1 MERKFVQC
9 CETKVVADACNAS
22 YALGTWNIDRIFIP
36 PCVSCDTCPMS
47 CVSCHVSGVRSVVTC
62 HVSHVTSNSIT
73 IRAWE
78 LKFWEQVHLLPP
90 VTCHLSCVTCH
101 TSYVTCCMSHFFFY
115 KVVKLVVGGSV
126 INKSDP
132 VQFLEESDTF
142 FFFLHFWGT
151 SKLCIGGDLIRQGL
165 VTLGVGD
172 MWQLTGDWWQVT
184 GDRWQVTVLPIKSLV
199 YTFLN

>member
-101 TSYVTCCMSHFFFY
+101 TSYVTCCMSHFFLY
-115 KVVKLVVGGSV
+115 KVVKLVVGGYV
-126 INKSDP
+126 INK
-132 VQFLEESDTF
+132 
-142 FFFLHFWGT
+142 W
-151 SKLCIGGDLIRQGL
+151 GDLIRQGL
-165 VTLGVGD
+165 VNLGVGD
-172 MWQLTGDWWQVT
+172 MWQVTGDWWQVT
-184 GDRWQVTVLPIKSLV
+184 GDRWQYSPSRVLYMLFCINLCNN
-199 YTFLN
+199 L